1 MPTVGYVPDTHGGPY
16 EQAEPDPHRSADFAQ
31 QLLNEAAEA
40 ERAGFDAVFVPERH
54 ARTEC
59 MFPSTLTLMAALA
72 ARTERVKIG
81 SYVLMPPLYDPVH
94 LAEQAAMIDVL
105 SRGRLILGVGVGYH
119 VDYFNHFGVPIRQRE
134 GRFEESLEILD
145 TAWTSK
151 GPVAHHGK
159 YYDYDA
165 IHVTPKPYQKPR
177 PPIWIGAFGPKSIA
191 RAGRLGDV
199 WGMAPFFDGFDTL
212 KAQLDIYRR
221 AAQQAGKPPRVALL
235 RDGWLASSMEEAEA
249 TFGRL
254 WVEECKFYLR
264 MGMLAPTDE
273 FRSEADFTPAKVR
286 RFLPI
291 GTKDDWLEHL
301 SSWQRELG
309 VEHFVL
315 RCRVPMG
322 PQPEQVIECIQR
334 LGEEVLPA
342 LKTLGA

>member
-1 MPTVGYVPDTHGGPY
+1 M
-16 EQAEPDPHRSADFAQ
+16 
-31 QLLNEAAEA
+31 
-40 ERAGFDAVFVPERH
+40 FVPERH

-59 MFPSTLTLMAALA
+59 MFPSTLTLMSALA
-72 ARTERVKIG
+72 VRTERVKIG
-81 SYVLMPPLYDPVH
+81 SYVIMPPLYDPVH

-151 GPVAHHGK
+151 RPVAHHGK

-177 PPIWIGAFGPKSIA
+177 PPVWIGAFGPKSIA

-221 AAQQAGKPPRVALL
+221 AAEQAGKRPSVALL

-301 SSWQRELG
+301 HLWQRELG

-322 PQPEQVIECIQR
+322 PRPEQVVECIQR
-334 LGEEVLPA
+334 IGEEVLPA
-342 LKTLGA
+342 IKTLGE

>member
-1 MPTVGYVPDTHGGPY
+1 MISVGYVPDTHGGPY
-16 EQAEPDPHRSADFAQ
+16 QQPEPDPERSADFAR
-31 QLLNEAAEA
+31 QLLHEA
-40 ERAGFDAVFVPERH
+40 EQAEQAGFDALFVPERH

-81 SYVLMPPLYDPVH
+81 SYVIMPPLYHPVH

-105 SRGRLILGVGVGYH
+105 SRGRLIMGLGVGYH
-119 VDYFNHFGVPIRQRE
+119 IDYFNHFGVSMRQRE
-134 GRFEESLEILD
+134 GRFEECLDILHK
-145 TAWTSK
+145 AWTTP
-151 GPVAHHGK
+151 GPIAHHGR

-165 IHVTPKPYQKPR
+165 IHITPKPYQKPR

-199 WGMAPFFDGFDTL
+199 WSMAPFFDSFDTL
-212 KAQLDIYRR
+212 KAQLEIYRE
-221 AAQQAGKPPRVALL
+221 AAIKAGKTPHVALL
-235 RDGWLASSMEEAEA
+235 RDGWLASSMEEAEE

-254 WVEECKFYLR
+254 WLEECKFYLR
-264 MGMLAPTDE
+264 MGMLTPTRD
-273 FRSEADFTPAKVR
+273 FRSEADFTLDKVR
-286 RFLPI
+286 PYMVI

-301 SSWQRELG
+301 GLWQKELG

-334 LGEEVLPA
+334 LGEEVLPT
-342 LKTLGA
+342 LKTLA

>member
-1 MPTVGYVPDTHGGPY
+1 
-16 EQAEPDPHRSADFAQ
+16 
-31 QLLNEAAEA
+31 
-40 ERAGFDAVFVPERH
+40 
-54 ARTEC
+54 

-72 ARTERVKIG
+72 ARTARVKIG

-119 VDYFNHFGVPIRQRE
+119 ADYFNHFGVPIRQRE

-221 AAQQAGKPPRVALL
+221 AAQQAGKRPRVALL

-301 SSWQRELG
+301 SLWQRELG

-322 PQPEQVIECIQR
+322 PRPEQVIECIQR

>member
-1 MPTVGYVPDTHGGPY
+1 M
-16 EQAEPDPHRSADFAQ
+16 
-31 QLLNEAAEA
+31 LNEAVEA
-40 ERAGFDAVFVPERH
+40 EKAGFDAVFVPERH

-59 MFPSTLTLMAALA
+59 MFPSTLTLMSALA
-72 ARTERVKIG
+72 VRTERVKIG
-81 SYVLMPPLYDPVH
+81 SYVIMPPLYDPVH

-177 PPIWIGAFGPKSIA
+177 PPVWIGAFRPKSIA

-212 KAQLDIYRR
+212 KAQLDIYRQ
-221 AAQQAGKPPRVALL
+221 AAQQAGKRPSVALL

-273 FRSEADFTPAKVR
+273 FRSESDFTPAKVR

-301 SSWQRELG
+301 HLWQRELG

-322 PQPEQVIECIQR
+322 PRPEQVVECIQR
-334 LGEEVLPA
+334 IGEEVLPA
-342 LKTLGA
+342 LETLGE

>member
-1 MPTVGYVPDTHGGPY
+1 MISVGYVPDTHGGPY
-16 EQAEPDPHRSADFAQ
+16 QQPEPDPERAADFAQ
-31 QLLNEAAEA
+31 QLLHEAEQA
-40 ERAGFDAVFVPERH
+40 ERAGFDALFVPERH

-81 SYVLMPPLYDPVH
+81 SYVIMPPLYHPVH

-105 SRGRLILGVGVGYH
+105 SRGRLIMGVGVGYH
-119 VDYFNHFGVPIRQRE
+119 TDYFNHFGVSMRQRE
-134 GRFEESLEILD
+134 GRFEEYLDILHE
-145 TAWTSK
+145 AWTTP
-151 GPVAHHGK
+151 GPIAHHGR
-159 YYDYDA
+159 YYDYEA
-165 IHVTPKPYQKPR
+165 IHITPKPYQKPR

-199 WGMAPFFDGFDTL
+199 WSMAPFFDTFDTL
-212 KAQLDIYRR
+212 KAQLEIYRE
-221 AAQQAGKPPRVALL
+221 AAIKAGKTPHVALL
-235 RDGWLASSMEEAEA
+235 RDGWLASSMEEAEE

-254 WVEECKFYLR
+254 WLEECKFYLR
-264 MGMLAPTDE
+264 QGMLTPTKN
-273 FRSEADFTPAKVR
+273 FRSEADFTLDKVR
-286 RFLPI
+286 PYMAI

-301 SSWQRELG
+301 DLWQKELG

-322 PQPEQVIECIQR
+322 PQPEQVVECIQR

-342 LKTLGA
+342 LKTLA

>member
-1 MPTVGYVPDTHGGPY
+1 M
-16 EQAEPDPHRSADFAQ
+16 
-31 QLLNEAAEA
+31 EA
-40 ERAGFDAVFVPERH
+40 EKAGFDAVFVPERH

-72 ARTERVKIG
+72 VRTERVKIG
-81 SYVLMPPLYDPVH
+81 SYVIMPPLYDPVH

-119 VDYFNHFGVPIRQRE
+119 ADYFNHFGVPIRQRE

-145 TAWTSK
+145 TAWTHE

-165 IHVTPKPYQKPR
+165 IHVTPKPYQQPR
-177 PPIWIGAFGPKSIA
+177 PPVWIGAFGPKSIA

-212 KAQLDIYRR
+212 KAQLDIYRQ
-221 AAQQAGKPPRVALL
+221 AAEQAGKRPSVALL

-273 FRSEADFTPAKVR
+273 FRSESDFTPAKVR

-301 SSWQRELG
+301 HLWQRELG

-322 PQPEQVIECIQR
+322 PRPEQVVECIQR
-334 LGEEVLPA
+334 IGEEVLPA
-342 LKTLGA
+342 LKTLGE